1 MPGQRADPLQEREK
15 YRQRDKQTH
24 RHNYISRAERI
35 RSQDRHLNSGYN
47 RSRDDRS
54 SSRNCSQTNYSYS
67 RQRQN
72 SKDRKQNYG
81 NRDSSPECHAQHA
94 APNYKYNRSH
104 SQSPYPLLQPR
115 YASNG
120 REHYMITEKSPKD
133 IHIKVYT
140 QEPLSEN

>member
-1 MPGQRADPLQEREK
+1 MN
-15 YRQRDKQTH
+15 
-24 RHNYISRAERI
+24 RHNYSSGAERI
-35 RSQDRHLNSGYN
+35 RSQDRHFNSGYN
-47 RSRDDRS
+47 RLRDDRS
-54 SSRNCSQTNYSYS
+54 SSRNRLQTNYSYS

-81 NRDSSPECHAQHA
+81 NRDSSSKHHAQHA
-94 APNYKYNRSH
+94 APNYKYDRSL

-120 REHYMITEKSPKD
+120 HEHYIITEKSPKD